1 MSDPVGRWLL
11 LEIVFL
17 FLGVFC
23 ALASYAIRECS
34 ESKLM
39 EAAEEGDKKAA
50 KMLPVVQEPDDF
62 CATLRVGAVGFGF
75 FAVMNP
81 LTAGLIASMTIGV
94 RKTVPSS
101 IARIVPLGLFHICFK

>member
-39 EAAEEGDKKAA
+39 EAAEEGDKKAE

-75 FAVMNP
+75 LP
-81 LTAGLIASMTIGV
+81 
-94 RKTVPSS
+94 
-101 IARIVPLGLFHICFK
+101 VPLPGSSRGSLPAMRFRSLWAASSGWCC

>member
-50 KMLPVVQEPDDF
+50 KMLPVVQ
-62 CATLRVGAVGFGF
+62 
-75 FAVMNP
+75 
-81 LTAGLIASMTIGV
+81 
-94 RKTVPSS
+94 
-101 IARIVPLGLFHICFK
+101 